1 MGTSFQ
7 SWNPDHPT
15 GNYAG
20 FVKSCLRGIAAG
32 LGVSYNMIA
41 NDLEGVNYSSI
52 RAGLL
57 DEREYYKAVQR
68 WYIDSLIAPVFS
80 GWLETNIL
88 NGTINLPSAKMSKFN
103 SPGVAHW
110 MPRRWA
116 WVDPLKDQ
124 QASVLAVENQFKS
137 KRQVVAEMGSTTSL
151 CCARSS
157 RTRSWQRTWG
167 WISRA
172 SQLISGAGSVTQVCR
187 DYGG

>member
-1 MGTSFQ
+1 
-7 SWNPDHPT
+7 
-15 GNYAG
+15 
-20 FVKSCLRGIAAG
+20 
-32 LGVSYNMIA
+32 
-41 NDLEGVNYSSI
+41 
-52 RAGLL
+52 
-57 DEREYYKAVQR
+57 VQR

-137 KRQVVAEMGSTTSL
+137 KRHVVAEMGSDYESVL
-151 CCARSS
+151 REIKQDEELAADVGLDKPDES
-157 RTRSWQRTWG
+157 
-167 WISRA
+167 IS
-172 SQLISGAGSVTQVCR
+172 
-187 DYGG
+187 